1 MKKWSV
7 TYVYHDKEEKFHC
20 KAVIVEAE
28 TIMDAVKLVDVAVC
42 DVFEHMNWAD
52 YTITGA
58 YYVPEL
64 H

>member
-1 MKKWSV
+1 MKRWSV
-7 TYVYHDKEEKFHC
+7 TYVGHDEEDKFLC
-20 KAVIVEAE
+20 KSTIVEAE
-28 TIMDAVKLVDVAVC
+28 TITDAIKRVDVAIHA
-42 DVFEHMNWAD
+42 VFELMNWAD

>member
-7 TYVYHDKEEKFHC
+7 TYVYHDKEEKFLC

-28 TIMDAVKLVDVAVC
+28 TIMDAIKLVDIAVC
-42 DVFEHMNWAD
+42 DLFEYLNWAD

-64 H
+64 R